1 MNLSLVSASS
11 LPLEEVVSPVQLDL
25 AAVSVY
31 VCEHVAIYT
40 IIMIGFF
47 DTFRLLIAVKRV
59 VLMQT

>member
-1 MNLSLVSASS
+1 M
-11 LPLEEVVSPVQLDL
+11 SPVQLDL

-40 IIMIGFF
+40 VIMIGFF
-47 DTFRLLIAVKRV
+47 DTFRLLIAVKRA